1 MNNYCTNGKAPVGGT
16 TEALSEVTQPI
27 KEGFNVNNSIALTIG
42 ATSVRE
48 VGGLYSLNDLHKASG
63 GEPKHRPGYF
73 LEIEQ
78 TKDLTKEIETAGIPA
93 VKTKEGR
100 NGGTYACRE
109 LVIAYAAW
117 ISAAFHLKVIRVF
130 LAVAVPQPT
139 PYTVQPSDTLNESQQ
154 IALRAMLESNVKRLP
169 QAKRAGAMIKGW
181 SKLKAHFGVPYRQ
194 IPAGEFEEALSIIA
208 RHVSEWELVDE
219 APQQPQ
225 QDQEINVAALLLS
238 GQCDPKPLT
247 AAQHMLIDQCAGR
260 LVGEAYPLIRAHL
273 ERRVAWSTNAAQQN
287 SAEATQVILGGATL
301 GNCLTHHYRNEL
313 QAAHTVMQVV
323 RQRLDAALGSI
334 IQPLGLSH

>member
-1 MNNYCTNGKAPVGGT
+1 MADTTALVPVFSGTIADHSVQLCCARTLHTFMQVRRDFTTWVKGRIRKFCFVAGEDFITISRSPELGSGNRGAATDYHLTLDMAKELSMVENNAQGRAARRYFIECERQAM
-16 TEALSEVTQPI
+16 A
-27 KEGFNVNNSIALTIG
+27 
-42 ATSVRE
+42 
-48 VGGLYSLNDLHKASG
+48 AS
-63 GEPKHRPGYF
+63 
-73 LEIEQ
+73 
-78 TKDLTKEIETAGIPA
+78 
-93 VKTKEGR
+93 
-100 NGGTYACRE
+100 
-109 LVIAYAAW
+109 
-117 ISAAFHLKVIRVF
+117 
-130 LAVAVPQPT
+130 QPT
-139 PYTVQPSDTLNESQQ
+139 PYTVQPSDTLNEPQQ

-169 QAKRAGAMIKGW
+169 HAKQAGAMIKGW

-194 IPAGEFEEALSIIA
+194 IPAGEFEEAISIIA

-225 QDQEINVAALLLS
+225 QDQEIDVAALLLS

-273 ERRVAWSTNAAQQN
+273 ERRVAWNSNAAQQN
-287 SAEATQVILGGATL
+287 SAEATQAILGGATL
-301 GNCLTHHYRNEL
+301 GNCLAHHYRTEL